1 MQVMLTQEVKEFIS
15 QKIREEVKKYF
26 SSQGV
31 EPKVLK
37 QENALVAFPGL
48 SSLYPFSRGKDAS
61 GALKDLEQFSQQ
73 AFSQGKGKAGITG
86 AFPDFVKKEVRDL
99 NGLITEL
106 ENLTQLSQKTAV
118 QSALVSQSIEDR
130 MRMLYAIANKLLPGA
145 KNLQRKG

>member
-26 SSQGV
+26 SSQSA
-31 EPKVLK
+31 EPKALK
-37 QENALVAFPGL
+37 QENALVAFPDISAFY
-48 SSLYPFSRGKDAS
+48 SSSRRDTL
-61 GALKDLEQFSQQ
+61 GALKDLEKFSQQ
-73 AFSQGKGKAGITG
+73 ALG
-86 AFPDFVKKEVRDL
+86 AQTKSLTPSVFPEFVKKEVRDL